1 MIINTAKWS
10 NPCCHIL
17 LQLAL
22 FTLYA
27 VSGVW
32 YLVSVLLVVVLVAG
46 VPGPLLQLRPLP
58 RPRPRPR
65 PHRSL
70 APPPS
75 PGVGAQLDEAAADAP
90 VLDTE

>member
-22 FTLYA
+22 FTLFA

-32 YLVSVLLVVVLVAG
+32 CLVSVLLVVVLVAG
-46 VPGPLLQLRPLP
+46 VPRPLLQLRLL
-58 RPRPRPR
+58 PR

-70 APPPS
+70 APPPGA
-75 PGVGAQLDEAAADAP
+75 GVGAQLGEAAADAP

>member
-22 FTLYA
+22 FTLFA

-46 VPGPLLQLRPLP
+46 VPGPLLQLRP
-58 RPRPRPR
+58 RPR

-70 APPPS
+70 APPPG
-75 PGVGAQLDEAAADAP
+75 PGVGAQLGEAAADAP

>member
-46 VPGPLLQLRPLP
+46 VPGPLLQLRLLP
-58 RPRPRPR
+58 RPRPRPDR
-65 PHRSL
+65 GP
-70 APPPS
+70 APPPG
-75 PGVGAQLDEAAADAP
+75 PGVGAQLGEAAADAP